1 MKYPLALGIAWLAL
15 CGLPAH
21 ADAPAPDGKTI
32 DIGYTDSKLSLRLR
46 LTPPAEDGWN
56 GERNNLGATL
66 TKKGKLPGENQQIE
80 AYMMTLDAPS
90 ASMADYIDTIKANIQ
105 EGYASN
111 KKYRLVSSDVQAD
124 PKDTRCARIHILLQ
138 DMQPPPGSDSANK
151 KWSEQYTL
159 SCGLTQVK
167 RLGFE
172 VRYYQRYYDPNKD
185 ERFAEKADRL
195 FRSVTIE
202 EKTVDG
208 KQP

>member
-1 MKYPLALGIAWLAL
+1 MKYPLALSIAWLAL

-32 DIGYTDSKLSLRLR
+32 DIGYTDSKMLLRLR

-66 TKKGKLPGENQQIE
+66 TRQGKLPGENQQID
-80 AYMMTLDAPS
+80 AYMMTLDTPS
-90 ASMADYIDTIKANIQ
+90 ASMSEYIDIIKANIQ
-105 EGYASN
+105 AGYADS

-124 PKDTRCARIHILLQ
+124 PKDTRCARIHVLLE
-138 DMQPPPGSDSANK
+138 DMQPPPTGDSSHK

-185 ERFAEKADRL
+185 EHFAEKADKL
-195 FRSVTIE
+195 FQGVAIE
-202 EKTVDG
+202 EKAVDG